1 MMIND
6 IEKYFE
12 SLEEESKTKGLDE
25 GMVNYAYCYGVVK
38 AQLDF
43 ALMGGRQ
50 LEIVQDNIKEEI
62 ENYSK
67 QLELNI

>member
-1 MMIND
+1 MIND

-12 SLEEESKTKGLDE
+12 FLEEESKTKGLDQGE
-25 GMVNYAYCYGVVK
+25 VSYAYCYGVVK
-38 AQLDF
+38 AQLAF

-50 LEIVQDNIKEEI
+50 LEIIESNIKEDI
-62 ENYSK
+62 ENYTK

>member
-1 MMIND
+1 MIND

-12 SLEEESKTKGLDE
+12 SLEEESKTKGLD
-25 GMVNYAYCYGVVK
+25 GGVVNYAYCYGVVK

-50 LEIVQDNIKEEI
+50 LEIIESNIKEEI
-62 ENYSK
+62 ANYTK

>member
-1 MMIND
+1 MIND

-12 SLEEESKTKGLDE
+12 SLEEESKTKGFD
-25 GMVNYAYCYGVVK
+25 GYVNYAYCYGVVK

-62 ENYSK
+62 ENYTK